1 VEEFNSN
8 NRTRTCKKKENM
20 GIATDAKIGFSQDNE
35 ESPLL
40 FPTPPQATAIY
51 GSSSGTDTEGDAEN
65 AADEYSP
72 KTSNRSI
79 TVIITALLI
88 GSLCHDNVICHMTLT

>member
-1 VEEFNSN
+1 
-8 NRTRTCKKKENM
+8 M
-20 GIATDAKIGFSQDNE
+20 GIATDAKIGLSQDNE

-51 GSSSGTDTEGDAEN
+51 GSSSGTDTEGDVEN

-88 GSLCHDNVICHMTLT
+88 GSCCYGNFMSHDTDIDSRGVHF

>member
-1 VEEFNSN
+1 
-8 NRTRTCKKKENM
+8 M
-20 GIATDAKIGFSQDNE
+20 GIGTDTKIGFPQDNE

-40 FPTPPQATAIY
+40 VSNPPQSTTIC
-51 GSSSGTDTEGDAEN
+51 GSSSGTDTEGDVEN

-72 KTSNRSI
+72 KATKRSI

-88 GSLCHDNVICHMTLT
+88 GSSCYHNSCHMMGWLTSMLRSFHC